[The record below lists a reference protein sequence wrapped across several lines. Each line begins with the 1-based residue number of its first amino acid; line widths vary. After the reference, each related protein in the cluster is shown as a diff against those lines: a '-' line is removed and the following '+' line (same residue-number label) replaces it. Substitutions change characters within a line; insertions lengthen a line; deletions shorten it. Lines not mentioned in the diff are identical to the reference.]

1 MVSVIVAAAV
11 AVIAFAAGWLL
22 ALVFGR
28 RKAEPPAPA
37 PDVRAH
43 ARRALAVLGAA
54 VNCGRITK
62 HDLLQIEDALME
74 IAGKAR

>member
-54 VNCGRITK
+54 TERGKITK
-62 HDLLQIEDALME
+62 HDLVQVRDALAM
-74 IAGKAR
+74 IAKG